1 MEKLY
6 DYNYDIWK
14 SSEDIPKYVY
24 GTYRDTHKVDI
35 ENAIENALEEA
46 YEDAEFNNTKELIDF
61 VNRWNKANHIH
72 SFYPSDIAV

>member
-1 MEKLY
+1 MGCDFNSVSY
-6 DYNYDIWK
+6 QCSYTNTYNDNRCRRR
-14 SSEDIPKYVY
+14 E
-24 GTYRDTHKVDI
+24 VDI

-61 VNRWNKANHIH
+61 VDRWNKANHIH